1 MRRGT
6 LAPSRAVRL
15 SGSDFSFSLFWAVMG
30 LAFRIVGDGKGC
42 SGLLKGNTSEFVWL
56 LVPKGGLGSGK
67 RSSVCEGK

>member
-30 LAFRIVGDGKGC
+30 LAFRIVGDGRGC
-42 SGLLKGNTSEFVWL
+42 SGLLKH
-56 LVPKGGLGSGK
+56 LVPKGGFGSGK